1 MKTKILFIRK
11 FKKPSGGQFKVRD
24 YFRHCLA
31 HPQLEPHLYL
41 MPDSDESEARA
52 FWDFVPHENFAEIL
66 ALEHYDLLFLAGRDW
81 EYVPTM
87 PRRMRVINYI
97 QHVKHAE
104 RGDKRFQYLSRPAW
118 RVCVSEEVAAAI
130 APHAAGEIHVIKNG
144 IPLEMFSTAGAKHEN
159 SIFIWARK
167 NPALGQRLFETLQAR
182 GLRVEL
188 LIDLIPREEFA
199 GRLQRSEVFVALPH
213 ETEGFYLPALEAMAA
228 GCAVICSDAVGN
240 RGFCK
245 HEDTCLM
252 PAYNDEAAHLRM
264 IEHLLIDS
272 ALRTALRRNGKNMAQ
287 EYSLAR
293 EREAFYGLVDSLL
306 SSQAR

>member
-41 MPDSDESEARA
+41 MPDSDEMEARS
-52 FWDFVPHENFAEIL
+52 FWDFVPSSNIANTL
-66 ALEHYDLLFLAGRDW
+66 APGNYDLLFLAGRDW
-81 EYVPTM
+81 EYVPEIPQHT
-87 PRRMRVINYI
+87 RVINYI

-130 APHAAGEIHVIKNG
+130 APYAAGEIHVIKNG
-144 IPLEMFSTAGAKHEN
+144 IPLEMFSMTRDKEKD

-167 NPALGQRLFETLQAR
+167 NPALGQRLFEKLQAR
-182 GLRVEL
+182 GLRVEV

-199 GRLQRSEVFVALPH
+199 ARLRASEIFVALPH

-228 GCAVICSDAVGN
+228 GCAVVCSDAIGN

-252 PAYNDEAAHLRM
+252 PAYDDEAAHSRM
-264 IEHLLIDS
+264 IERLLHEPI
-272 ALRTALRRNGKNMAQ
+272 LQETLRRNGKNMAQ
-287 EYSLAR
+287 EYALAR
-293 EREAFYGLVDSLL
+293 EREAFYRLVDRLL
-306 SSQAR
+306 SMKAP